1 MSVRAGEALRNHG
14 QQLATHAADS
24 RHIAWIDAVIR
35 GRNATGL
42 PWSANDVRAAFP
54 VASQGLVG
62 ARVDAAR
69 KRGEM
74 EPVGWVKSTLASTRG
89 KPVVV
94 WRGKAAS

>member
-1 MSVRAGEALRNHG
+1 MSVRAGERLRHHG
-14 QQLATHAADS
+14 QQLTTHAADS

-42 PWSANDVRAAFP
+42 PWSANDVRDAFP

-74 EPVGWVKSTLASTRG
+74 EWVGYTKSTLTSTRG
-89 KPVVV
+89 AKVCV